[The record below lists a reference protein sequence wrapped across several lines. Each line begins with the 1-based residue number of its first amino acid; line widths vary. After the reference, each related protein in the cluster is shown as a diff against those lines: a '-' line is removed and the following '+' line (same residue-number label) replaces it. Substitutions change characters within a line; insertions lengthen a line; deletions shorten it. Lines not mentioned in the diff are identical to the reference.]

1 MVQTVDDHISAPSPD
16 ETRKQRK
23 KLAKREAKLMLAL
36 EQAKGLVQKAEQ
48 KVTKAQAKLEKRSTR
63 LHKLEAQARGAKGTA
78 VQAAGE
84 SPTQDSSS

>member
-16 ETRKQRK
+16 GTRKQRK

-36 EQAKGLVQKAEQ
+36 EQARGQVQKAEQ

-63 LHKLEAQARGAKGTA
+63 LHKLEAQARGAKGAA

-84 SPTQDSSS
+84 SPMQDSSS